1 MYDANERDATHDDA
15 THVEATHNA
24 APVHGADHATEPILN
39 RLAERMRGPLLRPGD
54 AAFDEARRLWNGVLQ
69 PRPHAIARCRGAA
82 DVTEALRAARQAE
95 LPVAVRGGGHNVAGR
110 ASVDGGLVIDLG
122 EMRAVEV
129 DPATRTVRAEGGATI
144 GDLDRETQAAGLAV
158 PMGVVSATGIAGLT
172 LGGGMGWL
180 RRAHG
185 LSCDALI
192 GATVVTADGRSV
204 RASDDGNP
212 DLLWALRGGGGGLG
226 VVTSFEY
233 RAVRLGPEV
242 AFNVTFYPRRDARR
256 VFHAHEAFLREDPG
270 SVSTLFALGRMP
282 EEGFPE
288 ELHGQPFAAVLAMHA
303 GEAHEGLEAMRPLR
317 EVTEPLLDL
326 SDVVPYVEAQ
336 RFFDDDYPD
345 GLRYYWKSVSL
356 PVLDDRALDVLLEF
370 AERAPSDLST
380 LDVWRHGGAMSAP
393 AEGATAYGRRDLL
406 YLVNG
411 EANWD
416 DPEQDDV
423 NIAWVRDCL
432 EALRPYAADH
442 LYLNFPGFHEEGE
455 ALERAALGENRA
467 RLEDVRRR
475 FDPRGLFRPRF

>member
-1 MYDANERDATHDDA
+1 MHDATNSDATHRDTTRHDA
-15 THVEATHNA
+15 TV
-24 APVHGADHATEPILN
+24 PVAGTATEHILDG
-39 RLAERMRGPLLRPGD
+39 LAERLRGALLRPGD
-54 AAFDEARRLWNGVLQ
+54 AAFDEARRLWNAVLQ

-82 DVTEALRAARQAE
+82 DVIEAVRAARTAE

-122 EMRAVEV
+122 EMNAVEV
-129 DPATRTVRAEGGATI
+129 DPATRTVRAGGGATI
-144 GDLDRETQAAGLAV
+144 GDLDRETQVAGLAV

-192 GATVVTADGRSV
+192 GATVVTADGRLV
-204 RASDDGNP
+204 RASDDENP
-212 DLLWALRGGGGGLG
+212 ELLWGLRGGGGGLG

-233 RAVRLGPEV
+233 RAVPLGPEV
-242 AFNVTFYPRRDARR
+242 AFNVTFYPLREARR
-256 VFHAHEAFLREDPG
+256 VFHAHEAFLRDDPG
-270 SVSTLFALGRMP
+270 RVSTLFALGRIP

-303 GEAHEGLEAMRPLR
+303 GDAQEGLEAMRPLR
-317 EVTEPLLDL
+317 EVCEPLADL
-326 SDVVPYVEAQ
+326 SEVVPYVEAQ

-356 PVLDDRALDVLLEF
+356 PELDDRALDVLVDF

-393 AEGATAYGRRDLL
+393 ADGATAYGRRDLPF
-406 YLVNG
+406 LVNG

-416 DPEQDDV
+416 DPEEDEA

-455 ALERAALGENRA
+455 ALERAALGENHA
-467 RLEDVRRR
+467 RLERLRRR
-475 FDPRGLFRPRF
+475 FDPQGVFRPRS